1 MIQRLSAVA
10 LVTLCLVTATL
21 WAQQPCPTFTIATNS
36 DEDKLMLAVN
46 GADSPQDQLA
56 ALNKFA
62 QEHADS
68 KFMPCANEYFATVNY
83 KLNDYDKSIEYA
95 EKDLAQNYQ
104 DLNLLLTVMRAYAAS
119 TKVSDTIFDVI
130 NKVPDQVK
138 SETGS
143 PARPSAASQEEWD
156 KIQKDS
162 QELAKNS
169 HDYAVWTFF
178 QVLPRVT
185 DPAKQIQLLDT
196 FVKGYPEVEKDDA
209 AQVNTLYFQAYQRQS
224 NLDKMVEYGDK
235 VIAADPNNVATLNAM
250 GLITAFYLPHPSPD
264 KAAAYAQK
272 AMAAA
277 QGLKKPDGIDDASFK
292 KQQDTQLGV
301 ANLTLGYAALL
312 KGQKTAKYAPAIAN
326 LKLASSLLG
335 DNPALQGQAFYF
347 LGNAYELVYP
357 ANHRAALDALNKAV
371 DLPGPMQ
378 GQART
383 LQAKVKAAVK

>member
-1 MIQRLSAVA
+1 
-10 LVTLCLVTATL
+10 
-21 WAQQPCPTFTIATNS
+21 
-36 DEDKLMLAVN
+36 
-46 GADSPQDQLA
+46 
-56 ALNKFA
+56 
-62 QEHADS
+62 
-68 KFMPCANEYFATVNY
+68 MPCVNEYFATVNL
-83 KLNDYDKSIEYA
+83 KLKDYDKSIEYA

-104 DLNLLLTVMRAYAAS
+104 DLNLLLTLMRAYAAS

-130 NKVPDQVK
+130 NKVPDQAK
-138 SETGS
+138 SGDRQSRAPCQGQPTRSGTRSRRIARNWPRTATTTPCGRSSRSCRAS
-143 PARPSAASQEEWD
+143 PIRQSRFNCSTPSS
-156 KIQKDS
+156 
-162 QELAKNS
+162 
-169 HDYAVWTFF
+169 
-178 QVLPRVT
+178 RR
-185 DPAKQIQLLDT
+185 
-196 FVKGYPEVEKDDA
+196 YPEVEKDNA
-209 AQVNTLYFQAYQRQS
+209 AQVNTFYFQAYQKQG
-224 NLDKMVEYGDK
+224 NLDKTVEYGDK
-235 VIAADPNNVATLNAM
+235 VIAADPNNVAVLNTM

-272 AMAAA
+272 ALAAA
-277 QGLKKPDGIDDASFK
+277 QGLKKPDGVDDAAFK
-292 KQQDTQLGV
+292 KQQDTQLGM